1 MYIYIYIYIYIYMM
15 SATYYL
21 MSATSCSTK
30 LIVIKMPSG
39 IC

>member
-1 MYIYIYIYIYIYMM
+1 MILSRLI
-15 SATYYL
+15 YL
-21 MSATSCSTK
+21 MSATSCGTK